1 MYQLLP
7 LLCLFGLSMLSACER
22 ADPDGPLPQKIKD
35 EWKKRYPDADRIKD
49 WEVDGN
55 GYYEVR
61 FKNDGDK
68 LRADFTHYGQW
79 IETEQTIDY
88 KDLPKAIKEAIKG
101 GEYDK
106 DDIDEIERTDHYR
119 KGLFYD
125 VEFEIDGK
133 KIDVEYRENGERL

>member
-1 MYQLLP
+1 MSRLFPLLLP
-7 LLCLFGLSMLSACER
+7 LLFLLPACEE

-35 EWKKRYPDADRIKD
+35 EWKKRYPDAEQIKD

-61 FKNDGDK
+61 FKNDGEK
-68 LRADFTHYGQW
+68 LRADFTHYGRW
-79 IETEQTIDY
+79 IETERSLKW
-88 KDLPKAIKEAIKG
+88 KDLPKAVQEAVKA

-106 DDIDEIERTDHYR
+106 DKIDEIELTDHYR
-119 KGLFYD
+119 KGRFYD

-133 KIDVEYRENGERL
+133 KIDVEYTEDGKRL

>member
-1 MYQLLP
+1 MHRLFP
-7 LLCLFGLSMLSACER
+7 LFFLCLFVACE
-22 ADPDGPLPQKIKD
+22 AANPDGPLPQKIKD
-35 EWKKRYPDADRIKD
+35 EWKRRYPDAEQIKS

-79 IETEQTIDY
+79 IETEQSIDY
-88 KDLPKAIKEAIKG
+88 KDLPKAVKAAIKE

-106 DDIDEIERTDHYR
+106 KKIDEIEMTDHYR

-125 VEFEIDGK
+125 VEFEIEGK
-133 KIDVEYRENGERL
+133 KIDVEYAEDGRRLN